1 MDKPIIPQDEAA
13 RLASLQSLEVLDTM
27 PEERYDRLTRLA
39 AAIMDVPI
47 ALVSL
52 VDSDRQWF
60 KSKFGLDALETPR
73 DISFCGH
80 AILGEELF
88 EISNTLEDTR
98 FADNPLVVD
107 APNIRFYAGQPLR
120 TPSGFHIGTLCVID
134 TKPRALTADQRSL
147 LSDLAHLV
155 EQELIIHDITELQK
169 RMLKEQRDRRVYEK
183 RLEESEVRF
192 RTLAGA
198 TTEGIAIS
206 GLGVIVD
213 ANRSLARML
222 GYELNELKGL
232 EIAALILKSD
242 RDRIGQD
249 IIDAQNSTSRCA
261 GLSKDGTEIP
271 LEILTNETMY
281 NGKSARVT
289 VFRDL
294 REQNKIDR
302 MKNEF
307 VSNVSH
313 ELRTPLTSIQGSLG
327 LILGG
332 LTGEM
337 SQQLKELLE
346 IAHNNSSRLIQLIN
360 DILDIQK
367 IESGQMD
374 FQYSVESVND
384 MVRESVSENEPYA
397 ERYNVGFDFIPM
409 SDSPSVSVDPTRIKQ
424 VLANLLSNAAKFSP
438 EGGEVKISVNRR
450 DGFVEIRV
458 ADNGP
463 GIPEEF
469 RPRVFERFSQAEAS
483 GTRPRGGT
491 GLGLSITKVIV
502 ERMGGEIGFETETG
516 KGSEFYFTLPL
527 IIPTPDQISAIGG
540 DRVLICEDNLG
551 IADVMRTLLER
562 AGYICDVAHTAA
574 DAQMLLD
581 NNDYL
586 AMTLDITLPD
596 KDGLTFFR
604 ELRQSARTCDMPVI
618 IISAY
623 GDTSEDMADVE
634 AGAVGIANWLQK
646 PVEYGELLEVFRK
659 IRMPKF
665 ESRMP
670 RILHVE
676 DDRDILRVVEKAF
689 SEGVEIDCAMTVA
702 EARQKLET
710 GSYDLVILDISL
722 PDGRGETLLAD
733 LNRQGPG
740 APPVVVFSAFE
751 APANLAD
758 RVSRVLQKSRTTIPE
773 LCTVVEGLIKRYDL
787 PPDVNSEP

>member
-1 MDKPIIPQDEAA
+1 METPIMPHDEAE
-13 RLASLQSLEVLDTM
+13 RLASLRALNVLDTTS
-27 PEERYDRLTRLA
+27 EERYDRLTRLA
-39 AAIMDVPI
+39 ASIMDVPI

-52 VDSDRQWF
+52 VDTDRQWF
-60 KSKFGLDALETPR
+60 KSKFGLDAIETPR

-80 AILGEELF
+80 TILGDELF
-88 EISNTLEDTR
+88 EISNALEDTR

-120 TPSGFHIGTLCVID
+120 TPNGFRIGTLCVID
-134 TKPRALTADQRSL
+134 IEPRELTVEQRNL
-147 LSDLAHLV
+147 LGDLARLV

-169 RMLKEQRDRRVYEK
+169 RMLKEQRDRRIYQK

-206 GLGVIVD
+206 ELGTVVD
-213 ANRSLARML
+213 ANQSLAGML
-222 GYELNELKGL
+222 GYDLDTLTGL
-232 EIAALILKSD
+232 EITSLIQESE
-242 RDRIGQD
+242 RDKIRQEIK
-249 IIDAQNSTSRCA
+249 DAQNSTTRCA
-261 GLSKDGTEIP
+261 GLNQDGTEIP
-271 LEILTNETMY
+271 LEIFTNETMY

-294 REQNKIDR
+294 REQHKIDR

-346 IAHNNSSRLIQLIN
+346 IAHKNSSRLIQLIN

-374 FQYSVESVND
+374 FQYSAESVND
-384 MVRESVSENEPYA
+384 IVQESISENQPYA
-397 ERYNVGFDFIPM
+397 ERYNVSFDFVPPGE
-409 SDSPSVSVDPTRIKQ
+409 SHSVSVDPTRIKQ
-424 VLANLLSNAAKFSP
+424 VLSNLLSNAAKFSP
-438 EGGEVKISVNRR
+438 KGGNVKLSINRK
-450 DGFVEIRV
+450 DDWVEIRV
-458 ADNGP
+458 KDNGP
-463 GIPEEF
+463 GIPDEF
-469 RPRVFERFSQAEAS
+469 RPKVFERFSQAEAS
-483 GTRPRGGT
+483 GSRPRGGT

-502 ERMGGEIGFETETG
+502 ERMGGEIGFETEVG

-527 IIPTPDQISAIGG
+527 ITATSEQIPVLDR

-551 IADVMRTLLER
+551 IADIIKTLLER
-562 AGYICDVAHTAA
+562 AGHTCDVAHTAA

-596 KDGLTFFR
+596 KDGLTFLR
-604 ELRQSARTCDMPVI
+604 ELRQSAKTRDMPVI

-623 GDTSEDMADVE
+623 DDSALEMATVE
-634 AGAVGIANWLQK
+634 AGAMGIVNWLQK
-646 PVEYGELLEVFRK
+646 PVDYGELLDVFRK
-659 IRMPKF
+659 IRIPNY
-665 ESRMP
+665 ESRTP
-670 RILHVE
+670 R
-676 DDRDILRVVEKAF
+676 
-689 SEGVEIDCAMTVA
+689 
-702 EARQKLET
+702 
-710 GSYDLVILDISL
+710 
-722 PDGRGETLLAD
+722 
-733 LNRQGPG
+733 
-740 APPVVVFSAFE
+740 
-751 APANLAD
+751 
-758 RVSRVLQKSRTTIPE
+758 
-773 LCTVVEGLIKRYDL
+773 
-787 PPDVNSEP
+787 